1 MESPRAAIE
10 LGSGG
15 LAASAGAG
23 ATSKARARARVV
35 ATTETARRMA
45 LPHRSG
51 GEAAR
56 ISKREFHG
64 EIPVVNPARASR
76 SFSVATGP
84 GPGGN
89 MPQPRPRVGWA
100 QTAGPRSKAVDST
113 TDARER

>member
-56 ISKREFHG
+56 ISRWSFMAKFLLSTLQELRDLSRLRQAPH
-64 EIPVVNPARASR
+64 PAATCPSRA
-76 SFSVATGP
+76 P
-84 GPGGN
+84 GVGG
-89 MPQPRPRVGWA
+89 A
-100 QTAGPRSKAVDST
+100 KTA
-113 TDARER
+113 